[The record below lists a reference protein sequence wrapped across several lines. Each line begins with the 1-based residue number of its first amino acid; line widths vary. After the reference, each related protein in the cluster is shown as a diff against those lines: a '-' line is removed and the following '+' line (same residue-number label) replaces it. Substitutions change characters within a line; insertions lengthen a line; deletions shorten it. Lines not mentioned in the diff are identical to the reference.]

1 MIYQGANAEL
11 ILQAGDTYTVEPNG
25 LRTLTRTFA
34 CATSYANSTVNTIPA
49 IGASASGYSGM
60 SLFTLTR
67 SDADGVT
74 RLTCIY
80 YGESGASRISKS
92 LTVRS
97 LDATLVVGNGTEK
110 VSASYYSPTY
120 TMEKAMAKDD
130 DTIPTPTI
138 GTITNGGGG
147 VEFAKIVSNYF
158 DNSNLNAALS
168 FSVTPVSVSRTNYG
182 AVDVLIKTFTVTSPY
197 G

>member
-1 MIYQGANAEL
+1 MIYQGADSQL

-34 CATSYANSTVNTIPA
+34 CATSYANATVNTIPA

-80 YGESGASRISKS
+80 HGESGASRVSKS
-92 LTVRS
+92 QTVRS
-97 LDATLVVGNGTEK
+97 LDATLTVGNGTEN

-120 TMEKAMAKDD
+120 TVEKALEKDN
-130 DTIPTPTI
+130 DTISTPSVS
-138 GTITNGGGG
+138 TITDGAGV
-147 VEFAKIVSNYF
+147 VEFVKIVSLYF
-158 DNSNLNAALS
+158 DNYTLNDALS

-182 AVDVLIKTFTVTSPY
+182 AVDVLIKTFTVTTPY